1 MYEML
6 SKRKLRQ
13 REEDDSKKKNN
24 TSGSDE
30 TSRTSRRIKDKVEDK
45 NKDDTDIPGAPTSEV
60 VSKSKEVTSGISK
73 ASMGS
78 RSKEDTGSRSKED
91 TGSSSKEANISQYDF
106 ELDNDFAALKSE
118 LNPKADI
125 AEDLLVSAEKLEPEI
140 KFECEPM
147 DTDEAKDAPLN
158 EKWTQSE
165 KILCF
170 HGPLIYEAKIQEVEL
185 LNSIPKYFIHYKGWN
200 KNWDEWVPEA
210 RMLKLSPRFVNLV
223 P

>member
-13 REEDDSKKKNN
+13 REEDDGKKKNN

-30 TSRTSRRIKDKVEDK
+30 TSRTSRRIKDKDEDK
-45 NKDDTDIPGAPTSEV
+45 NKAEIDIPGAPTVEV
-60 VSKSKEVTSGISK
+60 ASKSKDVTSGISK
-73 ASMGS
+73 ESMGS
-78 RSKEDTGSRSKED
+78 RSKEDF
-91 TGSSSKEANISQYDF
+91 GSSSKEANVSQYDF
-106 ELDNDFAALKSE
+106 ELDKDFAELKSE

-125 AEDLLVSAEKLEPEI
+125 AEDLLVSAKKLEPEI
-140 KFECEPM
+140 KFECEAM
-147 DTDEAKDAPLN
+147 ETDEAKNAPLN

>member
-13 REEDDSKKKNN
+13 REEDDGKKKTNA
-24 TSGSDE
+24 SGSDE
-30 TSRTSRRIKDKVEDK
+30 TSRTSRRIKDKDEEK
-45 NKDDTDIPGAPTSEV
+45 NKDEMVIPAAPTAEL
-60 VSKSKEVTSGISK
+60 VSRSKEVTGGSSK
-73 ASMGS
+73 EAMGS
-78 RSKEDTGSRSKED
+78 RSKEDI
-91 TGSSSKEANISQYDF
+91 GSSSKEANVSQYDF
-106 ELDNDFAALKSE
+106 ELNKDFEALKSE

-140 KFECEPM
+140 KFECEAM
-147 DTDEAKDAPLN
+147 ETDEAKDAPFN
-158 EKWTQSE
+158 EKWKQSE

-210 RMLKLSPRFVNLV
+210 RMLKLSPRFVNL
-223 P
+223 

>member
-1 MYEML
+1 MHEML

-13 REEDDSKKKNN
+13 REEDDGKKKTN

-30 TSRTSRRIKDKVEDK
+30 TSRTSRRIKDKDEEK
-45 NKDDTDIPGAPTSEV
+45 NKDEMVIPAAPTAEL
-60 VSKSKEVTSGISK
+60 VSRSKEVTGCSSK
-73 ASMGS
+73 EAMGS
-78 RSKEDTGSRSKED
+78 RSKEDI
-91 TGSSSKEANISQYDF
+91 GSSSKEANVSQYDF
-106 ELDNDFAALKSE
+106 ELNKDFEALKSE
-118 LNPKADI
+118 LNPKADR

-140 KFECEPM
+140 KFECEAM
-147 DTDEAKDAPLN
+147 ETDEAKDAPFN
-158 EKWTQSE
+158 EKWKQSE

-210 RMLKLSPRFVNLV
+210 RMLKLSPRFVNL
-223 P
+223 

>member
-1 MYEML
+1 MHEML

-13 REEDDSKKKNN
+13 REEDDGKKKTN

-30 TSRTSRRIKDKVEDK
+30 TSRTSRRIKDKDEEK
-45 NKDDTDIPGAPTSEV
+45 NKDEMVIPAAPTAELVSQSEEDTGG
-60 VSKSKEVTSGISK
+60 SSKE
-73 ASMGS
+73 AMGS
-78 RSKEDTGSRSKED
+78 RSKEDI
-91 TGSSSKEANISQYDF
+91 GSSSKEANVSQYDF
-106 ELDNDFAALKSE
+106 ELNKDFEALKSE

-140 KFECEPM
+140 KFECEAM
-147 DTDEAKDAPLN
+147 ETDEVKDAPFN
-158 EKWTQSE
+158 EKWKQSE

-210 RMLKLSPRFVNLV
+210 RMLKLSPRFVNL
-223 P
+223 